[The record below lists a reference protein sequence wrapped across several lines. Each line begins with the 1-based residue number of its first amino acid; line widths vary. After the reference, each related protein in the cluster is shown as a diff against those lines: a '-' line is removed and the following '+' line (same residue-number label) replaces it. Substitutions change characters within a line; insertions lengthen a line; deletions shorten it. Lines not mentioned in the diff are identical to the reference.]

1 MRLRLPWRGKGGG
14 IIESEEVSWGMQE
27 AAEAEATARKH
38 VAEAQGRSGEVSRVV
53 RRLKEFQQVNH
64 IGERVAQ
71 ALQDGYG
78 KHEGDNGH

>member
-14 IIESEEVSWGMQE
+14 TIESEEVPWGMREATEAEE
-27 AAEAEATARKH
+27 AAKQH
-38 VAEAQGRSGEVSRVV
+38 VAEARGRSGEVSRVV
-53 RRLKEFQQVNH
+53 RRLREFQQVNH